1 MKYETCSDY
10 KNDVVESMIHFAK
23 VVQLRK
29 KLNKTKPLTA
39 SEIREIKRYQ

>member
-1 MKYETCSDY
+1 MKYETCRGD
-10 KNDVVESMIHFAK
+10 KNDVVESLINYAK
-23 VVQLRK
+23 AVQLRK